1 MSTRASFHA
10 PYPPLAMSQVIGAMT
25 NATGC
30 LSDAVFWKRGP
41 TYTFACLAVVL
52 FVCYNLHRFWLI
64 LHLVLAGSVV
74 LIGFKTSGGTQLW
87 RFQDE
92 WWWMKTKVGSCG
104 ESKGGDKSI
113 AEVSSDDDDGQ
124 EWTGVKEATLKV
136 AGRYLGADLAKAQA
150 ALMLIMFQVE
160 RLEVMIWWEHRDI
173 HMGFEDM
180 DGPVL
185 AVGFILVNLSAALV
199 HALLPLRLIASI
211 AVLGTFS
218 VAILNPVS
226 YS

>member
-1 MSTRASFHA
+1 MAK
-10 PYPPLAMSQVIGAMT
+10 
-25 NATGC
+25 ATGS
-30 LSDAVFWKRGP
+30 LSDAIFWKRGP

-52 FVCYNLHRFWLI
+52 FVCCNLHRFWLI

-74 LIGFKTSGGTQLW
+74 VVGMKTSAGTQPW

-92 WWWMKTKVGSCG
+92 WWWLNAAPAKVGSSG
-104 ESKGGDKSI
+104 DGKGVDKSI
-113 AEVSSDDDDGQ
+113 AEVSGDDGG

-136 AGRYLGADLAKAQA
+136 AGRFLGADLAKAQA

-160 RLEVMIWWEHRDI
+160 RLEVMIWWEHRDM
-173 HMGFEDM
+173 HMGFDDM

-199 HALLPLRLIASI
+199 HALVPLRLIASV